1 MRPVEPASPPAVEA
15 RGLTR
20 RFGSQVAVDRLDLRV
35 PRGVVFGFL
44 GPNGAGKS
52 TVVRMLLGLLAPD
65 EGEARLFGRPV
76 DRPEAREGVG
86 FLPEKF
92 GYPGWMSGRELLEHH
107 GRLLGL
113 PPARVRSEAAQALHR
128 VGLEE
133 AAHRRIRTFSKGMQQ
148 RLGIAASLLGEPRL
162 LVWDEPTSALDP
174 LGRLLVRD
182 LILEERRRGATV
194 FLNSHLLGEVERVS
208 DHVAVIHR
216 GRILRQGA
224 LEELLQRRLRVVLE
238 AEPLEPP
245 LLEELGRIGSL
256 LAQEGHRL
264 ELAVPDRE
272 ALPALAGA
280 VAEAG
285 ARLYRLEPRGETL
298 EEFFVQALEE
308 ASR

>member
-1 MRPVEPASPPAVEA
+1 MSGAAAPAVEA

-20 RFGSQVAVDRLDLRV
+20 RYGSKVALDGVDLAV
-35 PRGVVFGFL
+35 PPGVVFGFL

-52 TVVRMLLGLLAPD
+52 TLVRILLGLLPPD
-65 EGEARLFGRPV
+65 EGEARLFGRPAG
-76 DRPEAREGVG
+76 RPEAREGVG
-86 FLPEKF
+86 FLPERF
-92 GYPGWMSGRELLEHH
+92 AYPGWMSGRELLEHH
-107 GRLLGL
+107 ARLLGL
-113 PPARVRSEAAQALHR
+113 PPARAREQAALALRR

-133 AAHRRIRTFSKGMQQ
+133 AAGRRIRGYSKGMQQ
-148 RLGIAASLLGEPRL
+148 RLGLAVSLLGEPRL

-208 DHVAVIHR
+208 DHVAVIDR
-216 GRILRQGA
+216 GRLLRQGA
-224 LEELLQRRLRVVLE
+224 LADLLQRRLRVVVE

-245 LLEELGRIGSL
+245 LLEALGRAGSL
-256 LAQEGHRL
+256 LAREGGRV

-272 ALPALAGA
+272 ALPVLARA

-308 ASR
+308 GRP